1 MKLVCVLADTTWSIG
16 RVHRDIA
23 DALGSEYEFVFH
35 YDARHYRDKM
45 LADFDRCDV
54 FLTTPNLFGG
64 LTDSTLK
71 GRNLKKVL
79 FIAHYAHDWTFLKES
94 PLLNEPSYCTISEAV
109 TESFPAPCRWTPSGI
124 NPALFDY
131 RPRSGKIRTMGWSGN
146 LAWVSKRVDWSY
158 QIANGAELVASL
170 TVRTPY
176 AEMREW
182 YQSIDIFVVTAGPGV
197 DCETGPLP
205 PFEAALS
212 GVPVIGTAV
221 GNFRLLPGPKFTT
234 IAEAVAI
241 LQDLKANP
249 DRAVALAKEQYD
261 AVMSNWTIQ
270 AVLPKWRE
278 ALDAAIEKGRSPS
291 GSSGSSGS
299 SI

>member
-1 MKLVCVLADTTWSIG
+1 MKLVCVLADITWSIG
-16 RVHRDIA
+16 RVHQDIA
-23 DALGSEYEFVFH
+23 DALVGEYEFVFH

-45 LADFDRCDV
+45 LADFERCDV
-54 FLTTPNLFGG
+54 FLTTPNLFAG
-64 LTDSTLK
+64 LVDSTLK
-71 GRNLKKVL
+71 GRNLRKVL

-94 PLLNEPSYCTISEAV
+94 PFLNEPTYCTISEAV
-109 TESFPAPCRWTPSGI
+109 TESFPAPCHWTPSGI
-124 NPALFDY
+124 NPSLFDY

-146 LAWVSKRVDWSY
+146 LAWTSKRVDWSY
-158 QIANGAELVASL
+158 QIANGAELIASL

-182 YQSIDIFVVTAGPGV
+182 YQTIDVFVVTAGPGV

-205 PFEAALS
+205 PFEAVLS

-221 GNFRLLPGPKFTT
+221 GNFRLLPGPKLTT

-241 LQDLKANP
+241 LKDLKANP

-278 ALDAAIEKGRSPS
+278 ALDAAIEKGRQKAA
-291 GSSGSSGS
+291 S